1 VHGNLQVVP
10 PMLPSYQVESLSQSP
25 SLNKRSNIQLDD
37 MERAFNLR
45 QDNARASDLE
55 NEEKAIANL
64 TA

>member
-1 VHGNLQVVP
+1 
-10 PMLPSYQVESLSQSP
+10 MLPSYQVESLSQSP